1 VPTVDFLM
9 LGIEFFSYYP
19 EKYLSTQ
26 LISIMETT
34 QKKTKKGAKD
44 KYSNTTSSDFSGTQ
58 GKEYAGNRKSES
70 SINDPGSVRRLR
82 GLKSDTDAGT
92 TGSGSDNRL

>member
-1 VPTVDFLM
+1 
-9 LGIEFFSYYP
+9 
-19 EKYLSTQ
+19 
-26 LISIMETT
+26 METT
-34 QKKTKKGAKD
+34 QKKTKKDTKD
-44 KYSNTTSSDFSGTQ
+44 KYSNATNDDFSGTQ
-58 GKEYAGNRKSES
+58 SKEYAGNRKSES